1 MTEQTVRQT
10 CQKSVASCVFM
21 LAATFFNAEYFSSR
35 YPHLAKGKSRP
46 IVLRLH
52 QKPKILG
59 RSFLII
65 IDQIDNFVLTAS
77 RGGRDDDM
85 IDRDNLRESVVVFSE
100 DEAYNRG
107 LEIDHDDS
115 HAAVP
120 EWRNNSFAL
129 LVHGVQPKGSKA
141 AEALKILKRDKVKHS
156 YNRKVTA

>member
-1 MTEQTVRQT
+1 
-10 CQKSVASCVFM
+10 
-21 LAATFFNAEYFSSR
+21 
-35 YPHLAKGKSRP
+35 
-46 IVLRLH
+46 
-52 QKPKILG
+52 
-59 RSFLII
+59 
-65 IDQIDNFVLTAS
+65 
-77 RGGRDDDM
+77 M

-100 DEAYNRG
+100 DEAYNKG

-156 YNRKVTA
+156 YNRKATA